1 MRFLQNDMQNV
12 ARLAALEALERCRR
26 DGAWSTA
33 ALDSVTKKYTL
44 DHRDGALAARL
55 CLGVLQNSSYCDFY
69 IDRYCSTSGNKIQ
82 PKLRDILR
90 LGVYQLL
97 FLDKIPARAAVNET
111 VALCRSIGLERASG
125 LVNAVL
131 RRVSEDREHLPPIPE
146 EGTPAYLS
154 IRYSHPEWLVERLLK
169 EHEYAFVKAFL
180 AANNEAPKLTVQVNT
195 RKVSA
200 EDYMRALSRA
210 DIAFACAEGLDGCL
224 ILEGG
229 QVTQLPG
236 YEEGLFYIQ
245 DRAARSAVAAAGVKP
260 GMRVLDTCA
269 APGGKSFAAAID
281 MEDTGDLVSCD
292 IHEKKLR
299 LIEEGAKRLGLQCL
313 STRAGDAR
321 KLVDAFVD
329 HFDLVMT
336 DVPCSGL
343 GVIGKRPEIRNKAE
357 AELSALPGIQADI
370 LRTASCYVKPGGVLL
385 YSTCTILPEENQDQI
400 QSFLK
405 KNPQFE
411 AEDFTIGSL
420 RSQNGMYTFW
430 PQTDGTDGFFVAKL
444 KRKG

>member
-1 MRFLQNDMQNV
+1 
-12 ARLAALEALERCRR
+12 
-26 DGAWSTA
+26 
-33 ALDSVTKKYTL
+33 
-44 DHRDGALAARL
+44 
-55 CLGVLQNSSYCDFY
+55 
-69 IDRYCSTSGNKIQ
+69 
-82 PKLRDILR
+82 
-90 LGVYQLL
+90 
-97 FLDKIPARAAVNET
+97 
-111 VALCRSIGLERASG
+111 
-125 LVNAVL
+125 
-131 RRVSEDREHLPPIPE
+131 
-146 EGTPAYLS
+146 
-154 IRYSHPEWLVERLLK
+154 
-169 EHEYAFVKAFL
+169 
-180 AANNEAPKLTVQVNT
+180 
-195 RKVSA
+195 
-200 EDYMRALSRA
+200 
-210 DIAFACAEGLDGCL
+210 
-224 ILEGG
+224 
-229 QVTQLPG
+229 
-236 YEEGLFYIQ
+236 
-245 DRAARSAVAAAGVKP
+245 
-260 GMRVLDTCA
+260 
-269 APGGKSFAAAID
+269 
-281 MEDTGDLVSCD
+281 MEDTGELVSCD

-321 KLVDAFVD
+321 KLVDAFMD

-411 AEDFTIGSL
+411 AADFTIGSL